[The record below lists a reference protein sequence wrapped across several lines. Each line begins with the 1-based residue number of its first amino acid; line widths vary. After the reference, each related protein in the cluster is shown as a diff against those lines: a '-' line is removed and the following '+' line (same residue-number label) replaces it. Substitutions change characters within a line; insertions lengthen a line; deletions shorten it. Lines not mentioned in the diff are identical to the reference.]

1 MRPARHSPFR
11 VVLPAL
17 LLAALAP
24 RAATADRGALTLELG
39 PALTLV
45 RSAPSLGS
53 GPELTGTMGGGLV
66 GVRYGLRNDLELTAA
81 AFWEAPATFYH
92 SATSASVS
100 GQTLEGTLG
109 ETAGRHGLLLG
120 ARLVRGFLWRYSLG
134 VEVGWSHQS
143 FSGRDLVYPSTPGS
157 STTFDQRFGGME
169 RDALVVAPLAGL
181 EWQLGDH
188 WSIAATPR
196 LEFLVG
202 GVGRLSFVL
211 PVTVGYSW
219 YLL

>member
-1 MRPARHSPFR
+1 MRLLRQELGLFAL
-11 VVLPAL
+11 VLGSLAPAL
-17 LLAALAP
+17 AG
-24 RAATADRGALTLELG
+24 ADRGALTLELG
-39 PALTLV
+39 PALAVV

-53 GPELTGTMGGGLV
+53 GPDITGTMGGGLL
-66 GVRYGLRNDLELTAA
+66 GARYGLRHNLELTGT
-81 AFWEAPATFYH
+81 AFWDAPTKFYH

-109 ETAGRHGLLLG
+109 ETAGRVGLLVG
-120 ARLVRGFLWRYSLG
+120 ARYVRGFLWRYSLG
-134 VEVGWSHQS
+134 VEVGWSHQT

-157 STTFDQRFGGME
+157 STNFDQRFSDVE
-169 RDALVVAPLAGL
+169 RDALVIAPLAGL
-181 EWQLGDH
+181 EWQLADH
-188 WSIAATPR
+188 WTIAATPR

-202 GVGRLSFVL
+202 GVGRFTFVL